1 MSISVV
7 QAVLIGIV
15 YYLGINGTPWLTC
28 LGSTIIQ
35 KPLVSG
41 VIVGFILGDPVQGAI
56 IGAAIPVSYTHL
68 DVYKRQGLPIFE
80 MGIALPV
87 LSVSFQVLQ
96 ITVQILIGRNHFF

>member
-15 YYLGINGTPWLTC
+15 YYLGINGTPWLTL

-41 VIVGFILGDPVQGAI
+41 VLVGFILGDPVQGAI
-56 IGAAIPVSYTHL
+56 ISFRLLLIFQQEGHL
-68 DVYKRQGLPIFE
+68 PRIR
-80 MGIALPV
+80 
-87 LSVSFQVLQ
+87 VLQ
-96 ITVQILIGRNHFF
+96 EHWERP